1 MQEKGGKNARTGWNL
16 GKWTKENPAY
26 DAGVIDEKALDNIQH
41 KEQT

>member
-1 MQEKGGKNARTGWNL
+1 MKSRQMDEGESGI
-16 GKWTKENPAY
+16 